1 MREVTYDSDLLA
13 VAQGDGVLSAAEA
26 FGLEALIDDD
36 EFDTVPEWLH
46 DAVERL
52 YLSGLEQEEGPIQ

>member
-1 MREVTYDSDLLA
+1 MHELTLSSDFIA

-26 FGLEALIDDD
+26 FGLVALVEGD
-36 EFDTVPEWLH
+36 ESDSVPEWLH

-52 YLSGLEQEEGPIQ
+52 YLYSLEPKGTLQ